1 MSGISNNND
10 AVINQQNILYYDKIA
25 ADYDAILHK
34 DPTNADA
41 RKKVADKFTALVK
54 TGRVL
59 DFGGGTGQDLGWLVQ
74 HHYDIVFCEP
84 STVMRQIA
92 LERNNKEFPGARIFF
107 IDHDKTDFRNWDK
120 VFPFEP
126 KADAVLANFA
136 VINCIPDIDLLFTKL
151 AAMINPGGIILA
163 LILDNSLTKR
173 LQSNRKD
180 TIKSFFNGNPVKIEI
195 ENKDQRQV
203 VYIHTMN
210 AIKKASS
217 DNFKFKQ
224 AERLQGSGFTLI
236 HLVRQ

>member
-25 ADYDAILHK
+25 ADYDAILYK

-92 LERNNKEFPGARIFF
+92 LERSNKEFPGACIFF
-107 IDHDKTDFRNWDK
+107 INHDKTDFRNWDK

-136 VINCIPDIDLLFTKL
+136 VINCIADIDLLFTKL

-180 TIKSFFNGNPVKIEI
+180 TIKSFFNGNTVKIEI

-210 AIKKASS
+210 AIKKASAG
-217 DNFKFKQ
+217 NFEFKQ